1 MISNRYLVFLVF
13 IQLNI
18 GRFFAQGNE
27 TMTLNKSNRQI
38 DDMIKFI
45 KKKDYCSYIPCRA
58 PSECENIANRFV
70 CHCPAVC
77 VYYCIKRAI
86 KRVLLW
92 NFNWNI
98 GCKRRSLWAKINGR
112 WQHVSEQSVLERRYL

>member
-45 KKKDYCSYIPCRA
+45 KKKTIVHIYLAERPPNVRILRIDLFVIAQQYVF
-58 PSECENIANRFV
+58 NIAL
-70 CHCPAVC
+70 
-77 VYYCIKRAI
+77 K
-86 KRVLLW
+86 
-92 NFNWNI
+92 
-98 GCKRRSLWAKINGR
+98 
-112 WQHVSEQSVLERRYL
+112 